1 MTALDRTAYP
11 RLGERL
17 TREELDARYRLSEAD
32 QAFIRATA
40 RGDAGRLTLA
50 TLLKARQDLGCFPA
64 PVEMHGDTV
73 KHLAVQLG
81 LTDPPALITE
91 ETGAKTLYRYRAAV
105 RVRYRAAVRVHLGAR
120 PSQCRALRR
129 SGGTLDHGYGA

>member
-50 TLLKARQDLGCFPA
+50 SLLKGRQDLGCFPA

-105 RVRYRAAVRVHLGAR
+105 RVHFNVVPYAEAGNA
-120 PSQCRALRR
+120 
-129 SGGTLDHGYGA
+129 